1 MIKISRI
8 SSPLKDKIKNIDTCS
23 QLDGDGVFEG
33 KYSTSGTIVLKNKYI
48 GSLKAD
54 QIIIDT
60 DGIFEGEL
68 RTEELIISG
77 FVNGKIDADNV
88 IIMENGKISGDIIYN
103 QLAVFEGGIIDVAGM
118 KKREKQ
124 KDDKIVDITNST
136 QKWIKF
142 L

>member
-33 KYSTSGTIVLKNKYI
+33 KYSTSGTIVLKNKFI

-54 QIIIDT
+54 QTIVDT

-68 RTEELIISG
+68 KTEELIISG
-77 FVNGKIDADNV
+77 FVNGKVDADNI
-88 IIMENGKISGDIIYN
+88 IIMENRTYSLYLKY
-103 QLAVFEGGIIDVAGM
+103 
-118 KKREKQ
+118 
-124 KDDKIVDITNST
+124 
-136 QKWIKF
+136 IKN
-142 L
+142 

>member
-33 KYSTSGTIVLKNKYI
+33 KYKTSGTIVLKNKFI
-48 GSLKAD
+48 GSLKSD
-54 QIIIDT
+54 QTIVDT

-68 RTEELIISG
+68 KTEELIISG
-77 FVNGKIDADNV
+77 HVNGKVDAGNI

-118 KKREKQ
+118 KRREKQ
-124 KDDKIVDITNST
+124 KDDKVIDIANSN
-136 QKWIKF
+136 QK
-142 L
+142 

>member
-68 RTEELIISG
+68 RTAELIISG

-88 IIMENGKISGDIIYN
+88 IIMENGKISGDITYN

-118 KKREKQ
+118 KRKENL
-124 KDDKIVDITNST
+124 KDDKIVDITNSN
-136 QKWIKF
+136 QK
-142 L
+142 

>member
-68 RTEELIISG
+68 KTEELIISG

-88 IIMENGKISGDIIYN
+88 IIMENGKISGDITYN

-118 KKREKQ
+118 KRKENL
-124 KDDKIVDITNST
+124 KDDKIVDITNSN
-136 QKWIKF
+136 QK
-142 L
+142 

>member
-33 KYSTSGTIVLKNKYI
+33 KYATSGTIVLKNKFI

-54 QIIIDT
+54 QTIVDT

-68 RTEELIISG
+68 KTEELIISG
-77 FVNGKIDADNV
+77 FVNGKVDADNI

-118 KKREKQ
+118 KRREKQ
-124 KDDKIVDITNST
+124 KDDKVIEIANSN
-136 QKWIKF
+136 QK
-142 L
+142 

>member
-33 KYSTSGTIVLKNKYI
+33 KYATSGTIVLKNKFI

-54 QIIIDT
+54 QTIVDT

-68 RTEELIISG
+68 KTGELIISG
-77 FVNGKIDADNV
+77 FVNGKVDADNI
-88 IIMENGKISGDIIYN
+88 IIMENGKISGDITYN

-118 KKREKQ
+118 KRREKQ
-124 KDDKIVDITNST
+124 KEDKVIDIANSN
-136 QKWIKF
+136 QK
-142 L
+142 

>member
-33 KYSTSGTIVLKNKYI
+33 KYATSGTIVLKNKFI

-54 QIIIDT
+54 QTIVDT

-68 RTEELIISG
+68 QTYKFGFNLLNFKIIS
-77 FVNGKIDADNV
+77 F
-88 IIMENGKISGDIIYN
+88 
-103 QLAVFEGGIIDVAGM
+103 
-118 KKREKQ
+118 
-124 KDDKIVDITNST
+124 NST
-136 QKWIKF
+136 SIPLGCILTTLPLFSLSVSVQCT
-142 L
+142 LTT

>member
-88 IIMENGKISGDIIYN
+88 IIMENGKISGDITYN

-118 KKREKQ
+118 KRKENL
-124 KDDKIVDITNST
+124 KDDKIVDITNSN
-136 QKWIKF
+136 QK
-142 L
+142 